1 MPKKFKLLNPESIKY
16 YKFTKP
22 KKGEGDWSNSL
33 YSRVG
38 TQGDWTDEGGYSMK
52 GTLLKLGYG
61 QASADKQSM
70 TWRDTRLAKLNNDYI
85 TIIPKKNKGGCDIGR
100 KGEEKGGCKIGKKKK
115 KLVLRKK
122 DPIPT
127 DNRQGLELMKIPYI
141 GGGVQARPEQLLGQ
155 MDLSLFG
162 MLDSS
167 RTAREEQREPS
178 VIGGSDAEDEDD
190 DATMRE
196 ELSGI
201 GEGDDGGYDEG
212 EVIPATGGDL
222 SVRDFIHITQNF
234 TQIVKDEPS
243 GLTIAYGNEDD
254 FDTERNEG
262 RYDDLMKEF
271 REEHPGDDEYPEE
284 YDWNTEHTYDKQ
296 FFTERKRED
305 FPELLDKMNREKQ
318 RVFRANPEFAE
329 YFNKVEAE
337 HGKNIKKEW
346 DEDMEWY
353 DSTPFTKKENVSQD
367 FADDNSWSW
376 GGLSGGDSGN
386 REDMYFYDEDSMDSY
401 FNDWKDYLGELVQHH
416 LEKKQYL
423 TIREETMEEV
433 D

>member
-1 MPKKFKLLNPESIKY
+1 MPKKLKTLNPESIKY
-16 YKFTKP
+16 YKYTKP
-22 KKGEGDWSNSL
+22 KKGESNFANSL
-33 YSRVG
+33 YSRIG

-70 TWRDTRLAKLNNDYI
+70 TWRDTRLAKLNNDYVSVESL
-85 TIIPKKNKGGCDIGR
+85 KNKGGCAIGR

-115 KLVLRKK
+115 KLILRKK

-196 ELSGI
+196 ELSGVA
-201 GEGDDGGYDEG
+201 EGWSGSYYEKG
-212 EVIPATGGDL
+212 EVIPKGYHEDI

-254 FDTERNEG
+254 YEPEINDP
-262 RYDDLMKEF
+262 RYDEF
-271 REEHPGDDEYPEE
+271 IANLESDDDEDENE
-284 YDWNTEHTYDKQ
+284 WVYDKKYD
-296 FFTERKRED
+296 TSRKAED

-318 RVFRANPEFAE
+318 RVFRANPKFAE

-337 HGKNIKKEW
+337 HGSRIKKEW

-353 DSTPFTKKENVSQD
+353 DSTPFTKHKNVSKD
-367 FADDNSWSW
+367 FNYDEY
-376 GGLSGGDSGN
+376 
-386 REDMYFYDEDSMDSY
+386 EDMYFYDEDSMDSY

>member
-1 MPKKFKLLNPESIKY
+1 MPKKFKVMNPGN
-16 YKFTKP
+16 P
-22 KKGEGDWSNSL
+22 
-33 YSRVG
+33 
-38 TQGDWTDEGGYSMK
+38 
-52 GTLLKLGYG
+52 
-61 QASADKQSM
+61 
-70 TWRDTRLAKLNNDYI
+70 
-85 TIIPKKNKGGCDIGR
+85 NKGGCKIGR
-100 KGEEKGGCKIGKKKK
+100 KEEEKGGCKIGKKKFK
-115 KLVLRKK
+115 VKNPNNPIIIE
-122 DPIPT
+122 PIPT

-141 GGGVQARPEQLLGQ
+141 GGGVQARPEELLGQ
-155 MDLSLFG
+155 MNLSLFG

-178 VIGGSDAEDEDD
+178 VIGVSEDEDD

-196 ELSGI
+196 ELSGVA
-201 GEGDDGGYDEG
+201 EGWSGSYYQEG
-212 EVIPATGGDL
+212 QVIPKEGGDI

-234 TQIVKDEPS
+234 TQIVKDADS
-243 GLTIAYGNEDD
+243 SSIAYGNEED
-254 FDTERNEG
+254 FDTERNEE
-262 RYDDLMKEF
+262 RYADLMTEF
-271 REEHPGDDEYPEE
+271 RKEHPDEDEYPEDH
-284 YDWNTEHTYDKQ
+284 DWDLEHTYDKK
-296 FFTERKRED
+296 FFTERKGSD

-318 RVFRANPEFAE
+318 RVFRTNPEFAE

-346 DEDMEWY
+346 DEDMEWF

>member
-1 MPKKFKLLNPESIKY
+1 MPKKLKTLNPESIKY
-16 YKFTKP
+16 YKYTKP
-22 KKGEGDWSNSL
+22 KKGESNFANSL
-33 YSRVG
+33 YSRIG

-70 TWRDTRLAKLNNDYI
+70 TWRDTRLAKLNNDYVSVESL
-85 TIIPKKNKGGCDIGR
+85 KNKGGCAIGR

-115 KLVLRKK
+115 KLILRKK

-196 ELSGI
+196 ELSGVA
-201 GEGDDGGYDEG
+201 EGWSGSYYEKG
-212 EVIPATGGDL
+212 EVIPKGYHEDI

-234 TQIVKDEPS
+234 TQIVKDEPH
-243 GLTIAYGNEDD
+243 GLTIAWGNEDEYEPEIND
-254 FDTERNEG
+254 P
-262 RYDDLMKEF
+262 RYDEF
-271 REEHPGDDEYPEE
+271 IANLESDDDEDENE
-284 YDWNTEHTYDKQ
+284 WVYDKKYD
-296 FFTERKRED
+296 TSRKAED

-337 HGKNIKKEW
+337 HGSRIKKEW

-353 DSTPFTKKENVSQD
+353 DSTPFTKHKNVSKD
-367 FADDNSWSW
+367 FNYDEY
-376 GGLSGGDSGN
+376 
-386 REDMYFYDEDSMDSY
+386 EDMYFYDEDSMDSY